1 MGVQEAAELLWG
13 YTPVVLLGSWRVWGI
28 PVPRPLLSRSPLP
41 SEPCGFEATYQEL
54 ASAVRDEYPDIEIE
68 SRLGGT
74 GETPQQPRGW
84 GGTPQATPSAVLGVW
99 EGLGWVKP
107 GRMSWGLCPGC
118 CPSAGSV
125 WGAAGAPGGALSAW
139 PAHGG
144 AGDVMRDLRGTQLR
158 ASPCVCPQVP
168 SRSRSTGSS
177 SSPSW
182 RTGVFPMRR
191 T

>member
-74 GETPQQPRGW
+74 GETPQEPRGW
-84 GGTPQATPSAVLGVW
+84 GGDTPGHPQCRAGGLGGAGVGKTWQDVLGVVSW
-99 EGLGWVKP
+99 LLPLSRVSLGGLQELLG
-107 GRMSWGLCPGC
+107 
-118 CPSAGSV
+118 
-125 WGAAGAPGGALSAW
+125 
-139 PAHGG
+139 
-144 AGDVMRDLRGTQLR
+144 
-158 ASPCVCPQVP
+158 VP
-168 SRSRSTGSS
+168 
-177 SSPSW
+177 
-182 RTGVFPMRR
+182 
-191 T
+191 